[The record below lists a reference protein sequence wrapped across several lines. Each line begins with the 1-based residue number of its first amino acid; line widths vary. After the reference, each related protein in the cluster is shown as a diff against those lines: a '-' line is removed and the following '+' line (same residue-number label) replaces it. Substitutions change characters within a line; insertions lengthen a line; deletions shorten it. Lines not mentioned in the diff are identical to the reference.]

1 MPLIKDRQLI
11 ENSWRFVADD
21 EPLPEAGN
29 ISVSL
34 HRWLSEKPSLLQ
46 RAGQAGVRLISTEP
60 VEAIAG
66 DVTALGLIELDFQ
79 NYGDGR
85 AFSQARILRDR
96 YGYRGEIRAIGN
108 FLADQVFYLHRVGV
122 NAFDCKT
129 EKDIALALAA
139 LDDFSVFYQ
148 ASVNN

>member
-11 ENSWRFVADD
+11 ENLWRFVADD

-34 HRWLSEKPSLLQ
+34 NRWLSEKSSLLQ
-46 RAGQAGVRLISTEP
+46 RAGQVGVRLRSTEP
-60 VEAIAG
+60 LESIVG
-66 DVTALGLIELDFQ
+66 DVSALGLIELDFQ

-85 AFSQARILRDR
+85 AFSQARNLRER
-96 YGYRGEIRAIGN
+96 YGYCGEIRAIGN
-108 FLADQVFYLHRVGV
+108 FLTDQVFYLHRVGV
-122 NAFDCKT
+122 NAFDCKS
-129 EKDIALALAA
+129 EKDSALALAA

-148 ASVNN
+148 TSVNN